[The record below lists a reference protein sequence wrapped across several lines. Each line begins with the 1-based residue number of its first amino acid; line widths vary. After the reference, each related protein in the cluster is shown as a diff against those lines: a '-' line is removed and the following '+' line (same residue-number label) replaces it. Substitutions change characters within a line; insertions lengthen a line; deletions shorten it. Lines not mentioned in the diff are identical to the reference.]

1 MLVEN
6 KTRNSLAQS
15 VTMRRLSKGAIV
27 VSIVGALVAPTAPAE
42 AVPCPATGA
51 AQLTQGDISIE
62 VRRLQ
67 TNLMV
72 AALSCGARDSYNNFI
87 VTHRP
92 SLQKYGKAIRIE
104 FRRRYGKEGSKRLN
118 RFITRL
124 ANEASARSNADR
136 AAFCADATAKF
147 ETANMQGMTVNRMV
161 TLPVKGAQLASAACD
176 GTTTAGFQSVSS
188 ESKTEQ
194 R

>member
-6 KTRNSLAQS
+6 EPQYGPARGTSL
-15 VTMRRLSKGAIV
+15 RRVSKGALIA
-27 VSIVGALVAPTAPAE
+27 ALVGTLIVPATSAQ
-42 AVPCPATGA
+42 AVPCPPADA
-51 AQLTQGDISIE
+51 SQLTQGDISIE

-72 AALSCGARDSYNNFI
+72 AALSCRARAEYNDFI
-87 VTHRP
+87 LTHRP
-92 SLQKYGKAIRIE
+92 SLQKYGKAIRAE
-104 FRRRYGKEGSKRLN
+104 FRRRYGPNGSKRLN

-136 AAFCADATAKF
+136 EAFCADASAVFAQAK
-147 ETANMQGMTVNRMV
+147 APGMTVSQMV
-161 TLPVKGAQLASAACD
+161 TVPAKGTQLAAACD
-176 GTTTAGFQSVSS
+176 GTTTAGYRPVSTDG
-188 ESKTEQ
+188 ES